1 MFTANYKGKRL
12 TGPTEEA
19 VRALIAELE
28 AVEGHRARW
37 PAEAREAMAAL
48 GALFP
53 TLRNAPGLAP
63 WEPEQLI
70 GWLNGPAPGSGAQ
83 WAGRFVLSVWN
94 SETDWSALGLAGPGR
109 FDLFRAMASW
119 DEGHVAAMSAWIDAP
134 FWP

>member
-1 MFTANYKGKRL
+1 MFTMDYKGKRL
-12 TGPTEEA
+12 SGPSEQA

-28 AVEGHRARW
+28 VAEGRRW
-37 PAEAREAMAAL
+37 PADAGEAIAAL

-53 TLRNAPGLAP
+53 TLRGAPGLAP

-70 GWLNGPAPGSGAQ
+70 AWLNGPAPGSGAQ
-83 WAGRFVLSVWN
+83 WAGRFVLSAWN
-94 SETDWSALGLAGPGR
+94 SETDWSTLGLAEPGR

-119 DEGHVAAMSAWIDAP
+119 DAQHVAAMTAWIDAP